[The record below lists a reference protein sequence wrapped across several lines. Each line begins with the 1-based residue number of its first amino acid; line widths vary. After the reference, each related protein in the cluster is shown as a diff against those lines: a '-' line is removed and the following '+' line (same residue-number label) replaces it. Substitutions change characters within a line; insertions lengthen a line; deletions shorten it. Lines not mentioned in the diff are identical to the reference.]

1 MQNCIERAVILTE
14 GDTIHSRHLNLSF
27 HAPPAEPPGAAPGP
41 FEQLDLSGSLAD
53 VSRRVLAEVERLK
66 IEQTLREA
74 AGNRGRAAELL
85 QVTYKTLTTK
95 LKDYGIQ

>member
-1 MQNCIERAVILTE
+1 
-14 GDTIHSRHLNLSF
+14 
-27 HAPPAEPPGAAPGP
+27 
-41 FEQLDLSGSLAD
+41 
-53 VSRRVLAEVERLK
+53 VLAEVERLK

>member
-1 MQNCIERAVILTE
+1 MDPAAV
-14 GDTIHSRHLNLSF
+14 
-27 HAPPAEPPGAAPGP
+27 APGP
-41 FEQLDLSGSLAD
+41 WEQFDLSGTLAD
-53 VSRRVLAEVERLK
+53 VSRRALAEVERIK
-66 IEQTLREA
+66 IEQTLEEA